1 MKLVFLTNYL
11 GHIQYPFCFEL
22 YNHIGNDF
30 KFITTS
36 SITEDRKN
44 IANVFYNSE
53 KYVLNTDNENAKN
66 EAKKLINE
74 ADVVFFGAAPFEYI
88 EERIKNNKLTIY
100 YSERLFKNG
109 FWRVFNPITYSKVY
123 KRFIRPS
130 KMSNV
135 HLLCASAYAPLDFSR
150 VGAFSDKIYKWG
162 YQPSVSEYNI
172 DDIISLKS
180 TQTIKLLWVGRLVKL
195 KHCDDA
201 IKIAKRLKENGYD
214 IHLDVIGTGEEESN
228 LKQLAKELN
237 AEDTVTF
244 LGNCVLDITRKAM
257 ESANIFLFTS
267 DFGEGWGATLN
278 EAMNSGCA
286 CVASHGAGS
295 TPFLV
300 DDGVDA
306 LIYQSG
312 NVDDLYNK
320 TKKLVENKSL
330 REEMGKKAYFKITE
344 HWNIKKST
352 LRFLEFVQE
361 LKEKGKCDLFKSG
374 PCSKAEVINHNWYK

>member
-1 MKLVFLTNYL
+1 MKITFVANSL
-11 GHIQYPFCFEL
+11 GHIQYPFCEVIYKIL
-22 YNHIGNDF
+22 GDDF
-30 KFITTS
+30 KYIETVELS
-36 SITEDRKN
+36 KDRKDLG
-44 IANVFYNSE
+44 V
-53 KYVLNTDNENAKN
+53 KYFQKPYLVKTYESLEM
-66 EAKKLINE
+66 KKLAFDLCNE
-74 ADVVFFGAAPFEYI
+74 SDIVIFSTAPFYYI
-88 EERIKNNKLTIY
+88 KERIKSNKLTIY
-100 YSERLFKNG
+100 YSERLFKKG
-109 FWRVFNPITYSKVY
+109 FWRVINPITYFKVY
-123 KRFIRPS
+123 KRFVKPS
-130 KMSNV
+130 KKSNV

-150 VGAFSDKIYKWG
+150 VGAFTDKIYKWG

-201 IKIAKRLKENGYD
+201 IKVVKRLKDNGYD
-214 IHLDVIGTGEEESN
+214 IQLDVIGTGEEESN

-257 ESANIFLFTS
+257 EAANIFLFTS

-330 REEMGKKAYFKITE
+330 REKMGRKAYLKITE

-352 LRFLEFVQE
+352 VRFLEFVKE

-374 PCSKAEVINHNWYK
+374 PCSKAEVINHHWYK